1 MLSAVFMEKMLF
13 FSLRASRAKAVE
25 AWSHAALPLLLG
37 TACLG
42 AGCDIG
48 ALEFFAVSPSQQP
61 NPPKNLRATT
71 VK

>member
-1 MLSAVFMEKMLF
+1 MEKMLF
-13 FSLRASRAKAVE
+13 FLLRASRAKLVE

-37 TACLG
+37 TARLV
-42 AGCDIG
+42 AGFDIG
-48 ALEFFAVSPSQQP
+48 ALEFFAASSSQQP